1 MRMAGENMAGADESG
16 EPGGRRVVR
25 VQLKGKVQG
34 VGFRF
39 WIEREAIVRGIEG
52 WVRNRSDGTVEAVF
66 AGDPD
71 AVASM
76 VETCSNGPPHAR
88 VTGVEVHT
96 ASDEDIDNGR
106 TPGAS
111 FDVLSDV

>member
-1 MRMAGENMAGADESG
+1 MAEADG
-16 EPGGRRVVR
+16 LGDPDGRRIVR
-25 VQLKGKVQG
+25 LRLSGRVQG

-39 WIEREAIVRGIEG
+39 WIEREAIVRGLEG

-76 VETCSNGPPHAR
+76 VETCSSNGPPHAR
-88 VTGVEVHT
+88 VSGVEVHT
-96 ASDEDIDNGR
+96 ATEDEITDR
-106 TPGAS
+106 RAPGAS
-111 FDVLSDV
+111 FDVLPDA